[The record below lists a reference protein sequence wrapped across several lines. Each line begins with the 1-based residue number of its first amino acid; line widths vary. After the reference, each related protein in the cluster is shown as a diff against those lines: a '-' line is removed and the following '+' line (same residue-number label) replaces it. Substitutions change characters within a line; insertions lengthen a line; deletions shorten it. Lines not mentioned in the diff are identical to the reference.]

1 MHRGGT
7 WHDGNQQPLLLH
19 GPPEERLVAEGVG
32 KTIGVRETSGPQL
45 SPGQWQTKTATVA
58 ANKAQVTTTTAGHHD
73 MTCLQSTFGS
83 TDAWCQPLWW
93 PMRRHHIPRAGFWW
107 WVVVLLA
114 FAAGPVAICLFFTV
128 GSRGNYSLAE
138 RLVDAGYLVWLLL
151 IGIVFSDTLKALHPL
166 HGCAAKLHG
175 SMQRFGAAPV
185 KCGPLVIYCRL
196 IMCVLRVSLVLYG
209 IGWGIGHYIICTDGT
224 VTTYLMNHVI
234 GYVLFGLLGMPFVGT
249 WVSCICLCVDLSSA
263 SIRHIIHTRMRKFT
277 DLSSA
282 DFDDVD
288 DDTWKREV
296 TLPIRALLREQLPEV
311 SRFGFSIGCFCVVA
325 LAAALMT
332 IPDTV
337 NAFTGRSRSQAQAS
351 LLAFGITMY
360 LFVPILIL
368 LIPVQISTLA
378 GKTLVAAVHEM
389 RPDGAAMGYDRV
401 SALSDYLRGSN
412 FGQGPGFVVF
422 NLVVTMSQLS
432 TIAASLTAV
441 YPVALFMIDE
451 FS

>member
-1 MHRGGT
+1 LWPLLSAIEAIELCRPSRLRAYSVGGRARASLLYVPALFGVVAVWRRLVVSAPAMHRGGT

-166 HGCAAKLHG
+166 HGCAA
-175 SMQRFGAAPV
+175 
-185 KCGPLVIYCRL
+185 
-196 IMCVLRVSLVLYG
+196 
-209 IGWGIGHYIICTDGT
+209 
-224 VTTYLMNHVI
+224 
-234 GYVLFGLLGMPFVGT
+234 
-249 WVSCICLCVDLSSA
+249 
-263 SIRHIIHTRMRKFT
+263 
-277 DLSSA
+277 
-282 DFDDVD
+282 
-288 DDTWKREV
+288 
-296 TLPIRALLREQLPEV
+296 TLPDARLRGASLPELSRAL
-311 SRFGFSIGCFCVVA
+311 C
-325 LAAALMT
+325 
-332 IPDTV
+332 
-337 NAFTGRSRSQAQAS
+337 
-351 LLAFGITMY
+351 
-360 LFVPILIL
+360 
-368 LIPVQISTLA
+368 
-378 GKTLVAAVHEM
+378 
-389 RPDGAAMGYDRV
+389 DG
-401 SALSDYLRGSN
+401 
-412 FGQGPGFVVF
+412 
-422 NLVVTMSQLS
+422 
-432 TIAASLTAV
+432 
-441 YPVALFMIDE
+441 
-451 FS
+451 